1 MGNLHTQIACP
12 YQNYLAKLSV
22 RRVKIR
28 AMNTS
33 QKDQLHRFIF
43 DNTAVRG
50 NTVQL
55 NNTFT
60 TSLQHHNYPPVL
72 KRALGELM
80 AASALLAATLKIEG
94 GALVLQIQGKGAL
107 KLLVVECKLK
117 SNAEAIT
124 MRATATLD
132 SNVDVNSLDSLSFGQ
147 LVGKGQFI
155 ITLDLKNNPKDGN
168 QAYQGIVPIEGDS
181 IAAMLENYMHRSEQI
196 ETRIWLSCDDK
207 VASGMLL
214 QKLPDLPEQDADAW
228 NRLGYLA
235 NTVRDEELLNL
246 SAEDLLHLMF
256 SEEDVRLFDAQAIS
270 FSCSCS
276 QTSVGNMLRLLG
288 EVEINSILQERDT
301 IEVNCDF
308 CNKHYEFDKV
318 DAEQLFAVA
327 VPAPTSKAKH

>member
-1 MGNLHTQIACP
+1 MIT
-12 YQNYLAKLSV
+12 
-22 RRVKIR
+22 
-28 AMNTS
+28 T
-33 QKDQLHRFIF
+33 QKDQLNRFIF
-43 DNTAVRG
+43 DNTIVRG
-50 NTVQL
+50 NMVQL
-55 NNTFT
+55 NSTFVT
-60 TSLQHHNYPPVL
+60 ALQHHDYPPVI

-80 AASALLAATLKIEG
+80 AASVLLAATLKVEG

-132 SNVDVNSLDSLSFGQ
+132 DKVNINSLENLSFNE

-181 IAAMLENYMHRSEQI
+181 IAAMLENYMYRSEQI

-207 VASGMLL
+207 TASGMLL
-214 QKLPDLPEQDADAW
+214 QKLPDLPEQDADDW

-235 NTVRDEELLNL
+235 NTVRDEELLSL
-246 SAEDLLHLMF
+246 SAEDLLHLIF
-256 SEEDVRLFDAQAIS
+256 SEEDVRLFDAQAVS

-288 EVEINSILQERDT
+288 EAELNSILEERNI
-301 IEVNCDF
+301 IEVNCDY
-308 CNKHYEFDKV
+308 CNKHYEFDAV
-318 DAEQLFAVA
+318 DTKALFAAEIIVA
-327 VPAPTSKAKH
+327 PSKLSH

>member
-1 MGNLHTQIACP
+1 MT
-12 YQNYLAKLSV
+12 
-22 RRVKIR
+22 
-28 AMNTS
+28 TS

-43 DNTAVRG
+43 ENTAVRG
-50 NTVQL
+50 NIVQL
-55 NNTFT
+55 NNTFIT
-60 TSLQHHNYPPVL
+60 ALQHHDYPPVL
-72 KRALGELM
+72 KHALGELM

-117 SNAEAIT
+117 SNIEAIT

-132 SNVDVNSLDSLSFGQ
+132 SKINVNTLENLSFSELIGN
-147 LVGKGQFI
+147 GQFI
-155 ITLDLKNNPKDGN
+155 ITLDLKNNPIDGN

-181 IAAMLENYMHRSEQI
+181 IAAMLENYMRRSEQI
-196 ETRIWLSCDDK
+196 ETRIWLGCDDK
-207 VASGMLL
+207 IASGMLL

-228 NRLGYLA
+228 DRLGYLA
-235 NTVRDEELLNL
+235 NTVRDKELLSL

-256 SEEDVRLFDAQAIS
+256 SEEDVRLFDEQPIS

-288 EVEINSILQERDT
+288 AKEINSILEERGT

-318 DAEQLFAVA
+318 DAEQLFAVE
-327 VPAPTSKAKH
+327 VPVPTSKAKH